1 MESRFLCFLFAG
13 VIFLAPY
20 APAETRTVRKEV
32 RQVFR
37 ASRSPEEARV
47 ATVARAKRE
56 ALEEAGAYLEGLP
69 LVRNAQVQPD
79 ELLALSSGVL
89 EARIVA
95 EEGFVDGVAFGTRVV
110 AEVRVETAGL
120 EGRVA
125 TLLRDRQHFR
135 QFQEAERRTR
145 EILVRVEALETEISR
160 LPPGATTGEREALK
174 TAFGGQT
181 DKLAAQEWFRK
192 GLALWNGREFEPAPE
207 ALQHFGK
214 AIQLDAT
221 FAAGH
226 LLRGNGF
233 RTLER
238 FDEAISDFEKAV
250 ALHSRQITQDPK
262 SPGAHLR
269 RARALSALADSE
281 FKRGLKRLV
290 ACDKTVPSNTC
301 WVELAR
307 AVAESRR
314 QSDFALRDLDR
325 AIGLLPDGPD
335 ALAFRGRVR
344 AGLAR
349 SYAEPP
355 LAHLNPDIVLPAWA
369 EKFRRPAPE
378 AARVEHGKALADF
391 DEAIRLRP
399 KQGALF
405 RERALANFT
414 RKDFQPAIEDL
425 GRAIALEPT
434 NSQYFLDRAALH
446 RYDGDPKSYVRDLE
460 TACELG
466 HKAACATLGN

>member
-1 MESRFLCFLFAG
+1 MLSRFLPFLFAG

-20 APAETRTVRKEV
+20 APAEVKTVRKEV
-32 RQVFR
+32 RQVFG
-37 ASRSPEEARV
+37 ASPSPEEARI
-47 ATVARAKRE
+47 ATVARARRE
-56 ALEEAGAYLEGLP
+56 ALEKAGAYLEGLTI
-69 LVRNAQVQPD
+69 VRNAQVKPD

-89 EARIVA
+89 ETRIVA
-95 EEGFVDGVAFGTRVV
+95 EEGFVEGAAFGTRVV

-125 TLLRDRQHFR
+125 TLLRDRRHFS
-135 QFQEAERRTR
+135 QFQEVEGRTS
-145 EILVRVEALETEISR
+145 EILVRVEALEAEISR

-174 TAFGGQT
+174 TAFGEQT

-192 GLALWNGREFEPAPE
+192 GLALWNGRKFEPAPE

-221 FAAGH
+221 FAAGY
-226 LLRGNGF
+226 LMRGNGF

-250 ALHSRQITQDPK
+250 ELHSRQITQQSK
-262 SPGAHLR
+262 SPGAYIK

-290 ACDKTVPSNTC
+290 ACDQTAPSNTC

-307 AVAESRR
+307 AFAESRR
-314 QSDFALRDLDR
+314 QSELALRDLDR
-325 AIGLLPDGPD
+325 AIGLVPDDPD
-335 ALAFRGRVR
+335 ALAFRGRAR
-344 AGLAR
+344 SRLAR
-349 SYAEPP
+349 TYLQPP
-355 LAHLNPDIVLPAWA
+355 LAFMNADNKLPAWA

-378 AARVEHGKALADF
+378 AARVEHKKALADF
-391 DEAIRLRP
+391 DGAIRLRQ
-399 KQGALF
+399 KQGLLL
-405 RERALANFT
+405 RERALAQFAM
-414 RKDFQPAIEDL
+414 RDFQPAIEDL
-425 GRAIALEPT
+425 GRAIALEPK
-434 NSQYFLDRAALH
+434 NSQYFLDRAAVH
-446 RYDGDPKSYVRDLE
+446 VHNRDRKSYFRDMG

-466 HKAACATLGN
+466 HKAACATLGR